1 MKTAIVGGH
10 GKIALVLTTLIR
22 ERGED
27 VRGLIRDPAQAEDV
41 RAAGGEPVVLDLEKA
56 TDDEID
62 ASLIDCDAI
71 VFAAG
76 AGPGSGAGRKETV
89 DYGGAVRTIEAAG
102 RAGISRYV
110 MISSVGADP
119 DATGDDVFAVY
130 LRAKGRADRVLA
142 DSGLDFTIVRPVAL
156 TDEVGTGRVAVGDR
170 ELEPTVP
177 REDVAEALAEVLM
190 SDETIGLTVNL
201 STGETLIAEAIAAL
215 D

>member
-1 MKTAIVGGH
+1 MKAAIVGGH
-10 GKIALVLTTLIR
+10 GKIALMLTTLIR

-27 VRGLIRDPAQAEDV
+27 ARGLIRDPAQAEDV
-41 RAAGGEPVVLDLEKA
+41 RAAGGEPVVLDLENA

-110 MISSVGADP
+110 MISSVRADP
-119 DATGDDVFAVY
+119 AVTGDDVFAVY
-130 LRAKGRADRVLA
+130 LRAKGRADRALA
-142 DSGLDFTIVRPVAL
+142 ESGLDFTIVRPVAL
-156 TDEVGTGRVAVGDR
+156 TDEEGQGRIAVGDR

-177 REDVAEALAEVLM
+177 REDVAEVLAEVLM
-190 SDETIGLTVNL
+190 SDETIGLTFNL

-215 D
+215 A